1 MIISI
6 SEKYD
11 VSPVWFEEQV
21 RTALKV
27 AEPSIVEK
35 LTLPR
40 LCELLTVYRCQDEVG
55 AREAAEK
62 MKALVDSPL
71 IDTAME

>member
-11 VSPVWFEEQV
+11 VSPEWFEEQV
-21 RTALKV
+21 KTALMI

-40 LCELLTVYRCQDEVG
+40 LCELLAVYRCQDEVG

-62 MKALVDSPL
+62 MKVLVDCRI
-71 IDTAME
+71 IDEALD